1 MRVLIIDGQ
10 GGGIGRA
17 LIEQIRLCLPDLE
30 ILALGTN
37 SAATASMLRAGATN
51 GATGESAILY
61 NCMHCDII
69 MGPLGILLAHS
80 MLGEISP
87 QIAQAVSQSP
97 AKKVLLPISKCH
109 AYVSGV
115 ADASIGEHIQD
126 AVRILK
132 RLLDA

>member
-1 MRVLIIDGQ
+1 MRVLVIDGQ

-17 LIEQIRLCLPDLE
+17 LIEQIRSSFPQLD
-30 ILALGTN
+30 ILACGTN
-37 SAATASMLRAGATN
+37 SAATAAMLRAGASN
-51 GATGESAILY
+51 GATGEAAILY
-61 NCMHCDII
+61 NCTQCDII
-69 MGPLGILLAHS
+69 LGPLGILLAHS

-115 ADASIGEHIQD
+115 ADAPVGAHIQD
-126 AVRILK
+126 AVS
-132 RLLDA
+132 LLGQLLG